1 MAIITANTI
10 EHFTTIEALAWRI
23 LPECYAPY
31 FGRTNAEYLV
41 ESGHTAEALA
51 AQAAKGY
58 RHYLIEVADN
68 PQSGLESD
76 RAGGTGNGRAVGAQP
91 VGYFSLCAE
100 EEHGV
105 LLSHFYVL
113 PEFRGRGLGGL
124 ALEFIDR
131 EVTAMGGRRI
141 ELFVLRENHAAVG
154 LYRKKG
160 YTVAE
165 EVLTRLGN
173 GAVLEDYVMR
183 KDVEY

>member
-1 MAIITANTI
+1 MPITAATTI
-10 EHFTTIEALAWRI
+10 EHFATIEALAWRI

-41 ESGHTAEALA
+41 ESGHTAVALA
-51 AQAAKGY
+51 EQVAKGY
-58 RHYLIEVADN
+58 RHYLIEVADT
-68 PQSGLESD
+68 PHSGLGGDRAVGIED
-76 RAGGTGNGRAVGAQP
+76 GRAGGVEP

-100 EEHGV
+100 EEQGV

-131 EVTAMGGRRI
+131 EVTAMGERRI
-141 ELFVLRENHAAVG
+141 GLFVLRENHAAVG

-160 YTVAE
+160 YTVVA

-183 KDVEY
+183 KDVEN